1 MKSTEKNIS
10 TYFSRRQAQDRAA
23 VAMAV
28 LALAVSPLVS
38 LETSP
43 AKASLS
49 VSYDFNTDGVVAS
62 DFNLTGSGVS
72 QTSSGG
78 ISNSGA
84 ILAPSSAN
92 AVYASKSSY
101 SLGPVGSTYVF
112 ETFLESI
119 GNSGY
124 SGVGFT
130 ASSPAVATGGS
141 VYRPSDAIGI
151 SVHGGG
157 YVFHNGQT
165 DVFGNWGSDTAGI
178 TTIKKSAI
186 GDLLNN
192 GSPQDW
198 YKVVFK
204 IVRDSLTTFDTRIEI
219 WPSDSSGVLLRPEE
233 ADAIFEWNDISNP
246 DIVNAPAIYSYFNFS
261 GYRVRHFDD
270 FSVNLSGGATV
281 VQSGAPVVLTTSAEP
296 EDDEI
301 TVSGNVLADGGA
313 SLAEQGFVF
322 GATDSPVIQTDTK
335 VVVSPG
341 LGEFSTSAPALPA
354 GQYFV
359 RAFAT
364 NASNL
369 VSYGVA
375 LPIQITSPEPEPSAP
390 PSEPEPSAPPQNQEP
405 VTPAPPSEPVSEEAS
420 PAPEEDVVEAAPKR
434 PKKPK
439 ATPKAVP
446 RTVSPPAPT
455 PTPTPTPKPLVIGE
469 GGSIL
474 MPILE
479 PAESP
484 GDGKPKARRALIRD
498 VLSAPIAYVLSRESQ
513 LPKLP
518 ELEPTQSMAVEN
530 GLPFAVDLAKTEA
543 LNGYLLSSDGWEV
556 RLEVTDK
563 DSRPIALD
571 ESDNVVLNDDRLV
584 QFSGTGFAANSD
596 VRVWLFSD
604 PIRLADITTDANGNF
619 VSQAAIPGGIP
630 VGEHTIQLNGLT
642 KDGQLRSVSVGVLV
656 QPEIVIAPV
665 SQAAPDISG
674 LMNGL
679 LTLAAGV
686 LLFFFILWRRRK
698 KKEEEGEAPS
708 SSGIEG
714 VPILTSEGFEPSQ
727 QFPDDSRRKI
737 GPAAPP
743 NRKRNF
749 KPKGA

>member
-1 MKSTEKNIS
+1 MKITGQSIS
-10 TYFSRRQAQDRAA
+10 TFFSRRQAQDRAA
-23 VAMAV
+23 VVMAL
-28 LALAVSPLVS
+28 LALVVSPLVS
-38 LETSP
+38 SETSP
-43 AKASLS
+43 AEASLS
-49 VSYDFNTDGVVAS
+49 VSYDFNTDGIVTS

-78 ISNSGA
+78 IANSGA

-130 ASSPAVATGGS
+130 ASSPAVTAGGS

-157 YVFHNGQT
+157 YVFHNGAT

-178 TTIKKSAI
+178 TTVKRSAI

-192 GSPQDW
+192 GSPDRW

-204 IVRDSLTTFDTRIEI
+204 IVRDSLTTFDTRVEI
-219 WPSDSSGVLLRPEE
+219 WPSNSSGVLLRPAE

-246 DIVNAPAIYSYFNFS
+246 ALLNAPAIYSYFNFS
-261 GYRVRHFDD
+261 GYRVRHFDN

-281 VQSGAPVVLTTSAEP
+281 VQSGAPVVLTTSAGP
-296 EDDEI
+296 VEDEV
-301 TVSGNVLADGGA
+301 TVSGKVLADGGA
-313 SLAEQGFVF
+313 SLSEQGFVF
-322 GATDSPVIQTDTK
+322 GATESPVIQTDTK
-335 VVVSPG
+335 VVVTPG
-341 LGEFSTSAPALPA
+341 IGEFSTAAPALPT

-375 LPIQITSPEPEPSAP
+375 LPIQITSSAPEPST
-390 PSEPEPSAPPQNQEP
+390 PPQNQEP
-405 VTPAPPSEPVSEEAS
+405 APPPT
-420 PAPEEDVVEAAPKR
+420 PAPEEVIPVPEEEVVEAAPKR

-439 ATPKAVP
+439 ATPTVAP
-446 RTVSPPAPT
+446 RIVSPTPA
-455 PTPTPTPKPLVIGE
+455 PTPKPLVIGE

-474 MPILE
+474 MPVLE
-479 PAESP
+479 PTDSP
-484 GDGKPKARRALIRD
+484 GSVKPKAQRALIRD
-498 VLSAPIAYVLSRESQ
+498 VLAAPIAYVLSRESQ
-513 LPKLP
+513 LPELP
-518 ELEPTQSMAVEN
+518 RLGPTQSMAVEN
-530 GLPFAVDLAKTEA
+530 GLPFAVNLVKTED
-543 LNGYLLSSDGWEV
+543 LNGYSLSSDGWEV
-556 RLEVTDK
+556 RLEVTDRE
-563 DSRPIALD
+563 STPVALD

-619 VSQAAIPGGIP
+619 VSQAEIPEGIP

-642 KDGQLRSVSVGVLV
+642 NDGQLRSVSVGVLV
-656 QPEIVIAPV
+656 QPEVVITPV
-665 SQAAPDISG
+665 PPAAPDFSG

-679 LTLAAGV
+679 LILAAGV
-686 LLFFFILWRRRK
+686 LLFFFIIWRRRK
-698 KKEEEGEAPS
+698 KKEEDGEIPS

-714 VPILTSEGFEPSQ
+714 IPILASEGFQPSQ